1 MVQHVDT
8 GWRPFAGTHW
18 TWQVLKRKTYKKQI
32 KKLIK
37 NMLKGKEG
45 KK

>member
-1 MVQHVDT
+1 MKYKIELTDN
-8 GWRPFAGTHW
+8 F
-18 TWQVLKRKTYKKQI
+18 KRET

-37 NMLKGKEG
+37 NMLHFAQKL